1 MKIKRVIA
9 GIMAVCLMGTVLP
22 SVERV
27 LDNAVI
33 TASAV
38 EYTYGTHEQFTYKN
52 YGDHIVISDCDES
65 AIEVVIP
72 PEIEGL
78 PVISIGTSAFF
89 DCSGLTSVTIPNSV
103 TSIELAAFYKCYGLT
118 SIEIPDSVTSI
129 ERSAFSGCSG
139 LTSITIL
146 NPECKIDD
154 SKYTISETATIYGYE
169 NSTAQTYA
177 ERYGKSFESLDGTL
191 VTTTTVTTVTTTTTV
206 SSGDLKIIPESVIM
220 DSGDKNKLL
229 LIGAENMSDVSWT
242 SENTS
247 VVSVSSDGVITANG
261 TGKAVIYALYKN
273 NVASCV
279 VTVEDEK
286 STLYGDANCDG
297 RVTIADATAIVQA
310 IGNPDEYALSEQ
322 GEKNADCYNTGD
334 GVTGKDANAIQMLEA
349 GLIESLDEVSNI

>member
-89 DCSGLTSVTIPNSV
+89 DCSGLTS
-103 TSIELAAFYKCYGLT
+103 
-118 SIEIPDSVTSI
+118 
-129 ERSAFSGCSG
+129 
-139 LTSITIL
+139 ITIL

-177 ERYGKSFESLDGTL
+177 ERYGKSFESLDGTP
-191 VTTTTVTTVTTTTTV
+191 VTTTTTTTAITTTTTV

-229 LIGAENMSDVSWT
+229 LIGVENMSDVLWT